1 MHPPERPNEPA
12 AEARHHPVGRRH
24 RCRRAHVTF
33 AAAALPAFDFAE
45 PFFVAL
51 VARPLSGY
59 DAAAELPSE
68 NFAVT
73 AGGGKVT
80 IAADFSPFFGRFRA
94 AGYSLKIS
102 QSGRVRTLCHGTITM
117 VGE

>member
-1 MHPPERPNEPA
+1 MSLPPKQDITLWAGDTDA
-12 AEARHHPVGRRH
+12 AARMF
-24 RCRRAHVTF
+24 TF

-80 IAADFSPFFGRFRA
+80 IAADFSPFFGCFRA